1 MALHSFCGGCY
12 AITRKLQQY
21 GRPYCSSMEGHTA
34 AVWKAIL
41 QQYGRPHYPKH
52 SPSLSCNF
60 CLQIGLIERVDTI
73 YKGTDFGKGFES
85 GMGFEI
91 KEVNISTYC
100 MVRMLVGG

>member
-21 GRPYCSSMEGHTA
+21 GRPY
-34 AVWKAIL
+34 
-41 QQYGRPHYPKH
+41 YPKH
-52 SPSLSCNF
+52 SPSLGCNF

-73 YKGTDFGKGFES
+73 YKGTDFGEGFES

-91 KEVNISTYC
+91 KEVHISISAW
-100 MVRMLVGG
+100 VGLSVLIRQ